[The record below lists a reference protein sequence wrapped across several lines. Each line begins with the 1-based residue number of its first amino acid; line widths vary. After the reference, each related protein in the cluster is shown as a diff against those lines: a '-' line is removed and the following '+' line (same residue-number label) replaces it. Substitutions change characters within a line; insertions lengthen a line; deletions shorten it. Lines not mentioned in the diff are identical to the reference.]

1 MFTLYTGTYN
11 KEAILCIFNK
21 KPTITGGWLFQ
32 MRENHSPLLQAA
44 IRIGAAFKI
53 ANFGI

>member
-1 MFTLYTGTYN
+1 MISY
-11 KEAILCIFNK
+11 ILFIKNPPHMWWVVRSVAGEPI
-21 KPTITGGWLFQ
+21 PTA
-32 MRENHSPLLQAA
+32 QAA